1 MPKRRFDVFIVRVL
15 PFILYLWSFLVV
27 LLECLGVELDVHTLH
42 GNSAIYALSLFL
54 ISLSDRKYHCVWNR
68 AMYILL
74 ILLPV
79 ANYITTK
86 IDNINVATYVGVVL
100 TSFLVTA
107 IATAYLAIKHF
118 IKVNKKK

>member
-1 MPKRRFDVFIVRVL
+1 MRKRGIEVFIVRVL
-15 PFILYLWSFLVV
+15 PFILYLWSFFVV
-27 LLECLGVELDVHTLH
+27 VLECLGVELDVHALH

-54 ISLSDRKYHCVWNR
+54 ISLSDSKYHCVWNR

-79 ANYITTK
+79 GNYITTK
-86 IDNINVATYVGVVL
+86 IENINVTIYSWGVL

-107 IATAYLAIKHF
+107 IATAYLAINHF